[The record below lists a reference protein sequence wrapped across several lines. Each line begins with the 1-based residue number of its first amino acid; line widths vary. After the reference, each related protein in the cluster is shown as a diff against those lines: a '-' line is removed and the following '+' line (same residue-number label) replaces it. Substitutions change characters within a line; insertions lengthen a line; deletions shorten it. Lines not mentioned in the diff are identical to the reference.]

1 MAVGICGGWR
11 CCLCVQVI
19 EQTNDL
25 KRLELELEQ
34 EEVRIMTEMTR
45 VVAVS
50 KVSQSLSQA
59 DRPLPRAISMP
70 P

>member
-1 MAVGICGGWR
+1 MWGWLF
-11 CCLCVQVI
+11 CLYVQVI

-25 KRLELELEQ
+25 KRLELELQQ

-50 KVSQSLSQA
+50 KVSQSVSQPSRQA
-59 DRPLPRAISMP
+59 PARGH
-70 P
+70 